1 MMNLIRTS
9 ADDPAFLRLTGELS
23 LELRERYG
31 ALQDQYEPHNNVENA
46 AAVIIAEENGE
57 PVGCGC
63 FRVVDETTIE
73 IKRMYVRPA
82 RRGRGIA
89 ARILERLEQ
98 TARSR
103 GFSAAILETGIRQPE
118 AVRLY
123 NRHGYRQIDNYGPYA
138 GMTESVCM
146 RKDI

>member
-1 MMNLIRTS
+1 MNLIRTA
-9 ADDPAFLRLTGELS
+9 ADDPSFLRLTGELS

-46 AAVIIAEENGE
+46 AAVIVAEENGT

-73 IKRMYVRPA
+73 IKRMYVPPTW
-82 RRGRGIA
+82 RGRGIA
-89 ARILERLEQ
+89 ALILERLEQ
-98 TARSR
+98 IARSR
-103 GFSAAILETGIRQPE
+103 GFTAAILETGVRQPE

-123 NRHGYRQIDNYGPYA
+123 ERHGYRRIENYGPYK

-146 RKDI
+146 QKDI